1 MEYYYYCASV
11 LGAEDD
17 GAVGGLRATRLS
29 VLLNSALGVV
39 ARGQGGSSAFIDL
52 DSLPE
57 GALGVGASLRFL
69 LGKSAGSLRAL
80 LVEEAVGAADVVIR
94 QAGRR
99 AFAQLSS
106 RLASRLR
113 PSLPFFGRLSILPD
127 PETTSVPF
135 LIPKKAPARKGE
147 EGVEAAVEVTA
158 ERNMSAIDR
167 VNSFRRKVDG
177 VAPVLTSPRD
187 VVDRLFP
194 KLSREEEL
202 YAIALGDLCAQ
213 SLGPDVARV
222 MKGEILLEPSTLP
235 KLLFQISKAASS
247 ARGGQ
252 DALSLLLQRVNP
264 DVGVRE
270 NILQLVQG
278 RSERTGAPSVK
289 SGGGGGDQGMD
300 ELVTALSDLNGD
312 ETATLQETLSTIGG
326 QLVDSALDRLQPLLP
341 PQTIVNKQF

>member
-1 MEYYYYCASV
+1 MKSDFEA
-11 LGAEDD
+11 GAEDD
-17 GAVGGLRATRLS
+17 GVVGGLRATRLS

-69 LGKSAGSLRAL
+69 MGGSAGSLRAL
-80 LVEEAVGAADVVIR
+80 LVEEAVGAADVIIR

-106 RLASRLR
+106 RLSSRLR
-113 PSLPFFGRLSILPD
+113 PSLPFFGRLNFLPD

-135 LIPKKAPARKGE
+135 LIPKKALLQKE
-147 EGVEAAVEVTA
+147 EVVVAAG
-158 ERNMSAIDR
+158 NISAIER
-167 VNSFRRKVDG
+167 VNNIRRKVDG
-177 VAPVLTSPRD
+177 VTPVLTSPREL
-187 VVDRLFP
+187 VDKLFP

-222 MKGEILLEPSTLP
+222 VKGDIILEPSTLP
-235 KLLFQISKAASS
+235 KLLLQITRAASS

-252 DALSLLLQRVNP
+252 DALSLLLQRINP
-264 DVGVRE
+264 EVGIRD
-270 NILQLVQG
+270 NIRQLVQG
-278 RSERTGAPSVK
+278 REGNTGAPSVK
-289 SGGGGGDQGMD
+289 SSGGDQGMD
-300 ELVTALSDLNGD
+300 ELVSALSELNSE
-312 ETATLQETLSTIGG
+312 ETETFQVTLSTIGT

-341 PQTIVNKQF
+341 PQTAVRQF

>member
-1 MEYYYYCASV
+1 MVS

-17 GAVGGLRATRLS
+17 GSVGGLRATRLS

-69 LGKSAGSLRAL
+69 LGKTAGSLRTL

-106 RLASRLR
+106 RLSSRLR
-113 PSLPFFGRLSILPD
+113 PSLPFFGRLNILPD

-135 LIPKKAPARKGE
+135 LIPNRAPGKRGE
-147 EGVEAAVEVTA
+147 EGGAEADAA
-158 ERNMSAIDR
+158 RNISAIER
-167 VNSFRRKVDG
+167 VNNLRKKIDG
-177 VAPVLTSPRD
+177 VTPVMTSPRD

-202 YAIALGDLCAQ
+202 YAIALADLCAQ

-235 KLLFQISKAASS
+235 KLLFQISKASSS

-264 DVGVRE
+264 DVGIRE

-278 RSERTGAPSVK
+278 RPEQPGTSSVK
-289 SGGGGGDQGMD
+289 SSGGDQGMD
-300 ELVTALSDLNGD
+300 ELVTALSDLNSD

-326 QLVDSALDRLQPLLP
+326 QLIDSALDRLQPLLP
-341 PQTIVNKQF
+341 PQTVVNRQF